1 MKLLIYTLNY
11 EPELTGIGKY
21 SGEMAHW
28 LSRSG
33 HDVRVVTSYPY
44 YPQWRILDGYD
55 SSWYSV
61 ERSPNLQVTR
71 CPLWIPD
78 KPGGIKR
85 LLHLASFALTS
96 FPVLLRHIFWRP
108 DVVWIVAPA
117 FFCVPGALVASRLSG
132 AQSWVHIQDYEVD
145 AAFDLGVLKGEGL
158 KSLALGVE
166 RWFLQRFDRF
176 STISRRMLEMG
187 TRKGVPEQKVVLFPN
202 WVDLAA
208 IAPSSEGEGTYRQE
222 LGIDANTVVALY
234 SGNMGAKQG
243 LEILSEAAG
252 RLSDDPSIC
261 FVFCGN
267 GAGRAELERQAG
279 GFKNV
284 RFLDLQPLERLGEL
298 LGTADIHLLPQRADA
313 ADLVMPSKLTGMLA
327 SGKAVVATAHT
338 GTEVANVVEGC
349 GLVVPPESPA
359 EFSQAIQRLARDE
372 SLRRRL
378 GKAGREYAERFLDR
392 DSVLGAFESELKR
405 LMAT

>member
-21 SGEMAHW
+21 SGEMARW
-28 LSRSG
+28 LSREG
-33 HDVRVVTSYPY
+33 NDVRVVTSYPY
-44 YPQWRILDGYD
+44 YPQWRIHDGYE

-61 ERSPNLQVTR
+61 EKSGNLQVTR
-71 CPLWIPD
+71 CPLWVPGR
-78 KPGGIKR
+78 PGGVKR
-85 LLHLASFALTS
+85 LLHLASFAVTS
-96 FPVLLRHIFWRP
+96 FPVLLRHVFWRP

-117 FFCVPGALVASRLSG
+117 FFCVPGALIASRLSG

-158 KSLALGVE
+158 KRLALSIE
-166 RWFLQRFDRF
+166 RWFLRRFDRF

-187 TRKGVPEQKVVLFPN
+187 VRKGIPERDVVLFPN

-208 IAPSSEGEGTYRQE
+208 ISPSSEGAYRRE
-222 LGIDANTVVALY
+222 LGIDSRTVVALY

-243 LEILSEAAG
+243 LEVLSEAA
-252 RLSDDPSIC
+252 RLLSDDPSIC
-261 FVFCGN
+261 FIFCGN

-279 GFKNV
+279 GLKNV

-327 SGKAVVATAHT
+327 SGKAVVATAHA
-338 GTEVANVVEGC
+338 GTEVANVVDGC
-349 GLVVPPESPA
+349 GLVVPPESPI
-359 EFSQAIQRLARDE
+359 EFSQAIQRLACDE
-372 SLRRRL
+372 ALRRRL

-392 DSVLGAFESELKR
+392 DSVLRSFESELKR
-405 LMAT
+405 LIAT